1 MPDLGLSDT
10 GIMPITLAADHAS
23 QALVA
28 AIAIRR
34 GLGGAALAEMH
45 AAVAG
50 QFEFKGLQARALVRA
65 IAPRLMC

>member
-1 MPDLGLSDT
+1 
-10 GIMPITLAADHAS
+10 MPITHAADQAS

-28 AIAIRR
+28 AIAIGR

-50 QFEFKGLQARALVRA
+50 QFEFEGLQARALMRA
-65 IAPRLMC
+65 IAPWLMR